1 MFARTERL
9 LLRPGWAE
17 DAPALARAIA
27 DEQVVRNLATAPW
40 PYRAGGRR
48 GVPRRAARSGHAELP
63 DHRADRR
70 RPASS
75 SAPAASAGGRRAR
88 SSSATGS
95 PAPHWGKGFA
105 TEAGRALIDIARTL
119 KLPRLE
125 ASHFLDNPASGRVLE
140 KLGFVATGL
149 SAARY
154 SCARGGEAMSRL
166 YRLSL
171 MGRGEMPASRWRPR
185 LLVGARRT
193 VPPRFGGRRSRA
205 RLDSAAIRWRSSS
218 FHGWKPGRKNFAQAL
233 KIFRIMPGR
242 THMNQ
247 SRPSPGAWAR

>member
-40 PYRAGGRR
+40 PYAIEDAEAFLASPRDPVMPSFLITERTHGDPIIVGACGLGRR
-48 GVPRRAARSGHAELP
+48 PSGAVELGYWIGRA
-63 DHRADRR
+63 
-70 RPASS
+70 
-75 SAPAASAGGRRAR
+75 
-88 SSSATGS
+88 
-95 PAPHWGKGFA
+95 HWGKGFA

-149 SAARY
+149 SASRY
-154 SCARGGEAMSRL
+154 SCARGGDAMARL
-166 YRLSL
+166 YRL
-171 MGRGEMPASRWRPR
+171 R
-185 LLVGARRT
+185 LIERQEAL
-193 VPPRFGGRRSRA
+193 
-205 RLDSAAIRWRSSS
+205 AA
-218 FHGWKPGRKNFAQAL
+218 
-233 KIFRIMPGR
+233 
-242 THMNQ
+242 
-247 SRPSPGAWAR
+247 